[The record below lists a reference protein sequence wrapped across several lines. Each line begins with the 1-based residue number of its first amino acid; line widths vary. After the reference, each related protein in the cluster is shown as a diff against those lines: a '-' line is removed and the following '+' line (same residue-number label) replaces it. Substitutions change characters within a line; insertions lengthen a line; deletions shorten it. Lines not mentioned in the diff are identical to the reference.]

1 MGNKKKAE
9 KQVASFEAFK
19 QVFVESERVMR
30 DNLIKLIEQRLKDEN
45 TIDGRLAFKI
55 AIKIIRTGT
64 LEDVDSIDIS
74 TDLLDVKDG
83 DESEPQGKGSDL

>member
-1 MGNKKKAE
+1 MSNRKKAE

-30 DNLIKLIEQRLKDEN
+30 DNLVKLIEERLKTEN

-64 LEDVDSIDIS
+64 LDDIDSITVHADS
-74 TDLLDVKDG
+74 VDVEDG
-83 DESEPQGKGSDL
+83 DKSEPQG